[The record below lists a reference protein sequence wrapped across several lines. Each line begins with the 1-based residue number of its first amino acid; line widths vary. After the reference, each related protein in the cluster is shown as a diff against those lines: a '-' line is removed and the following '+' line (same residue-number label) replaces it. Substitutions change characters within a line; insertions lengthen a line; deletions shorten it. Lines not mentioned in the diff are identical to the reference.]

1 MKRRMSGVCLAA
13 LSFHGKEATAELDVP
28 IACQLMQYDGNA
40 IILSGTNN
48 R

>member
-1 MKRRMSGVCLAA
+1 MKRHMSGVCLAA
-13 LSFHGKEATAELDVP
+13 LSFHGKGATAELEVP

-40 IILSGTNN
+40 KLLSGTNN